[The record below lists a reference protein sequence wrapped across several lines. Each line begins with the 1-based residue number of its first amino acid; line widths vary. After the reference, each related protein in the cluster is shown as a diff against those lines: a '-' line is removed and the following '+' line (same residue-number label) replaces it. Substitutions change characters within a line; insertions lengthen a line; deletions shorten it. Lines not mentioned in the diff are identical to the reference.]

1 MLEVTIFL
9 DEDDRYNDEPLH
21 EYIMKYL
28 LHHHIKGATVFSAIG
43 GFGEKR
49 HLHYPRKLGASDE
62 GPLMILFIDEEERIR
77 LILPHLKEVLGE
89 GLITVK
95 KVERG

>member
-9 DEDDRYNDEPLH
+9 DEDDRYNNEPLH

-28 LHHHIKGATVFSAIG
+28 LHHHIKGATVLSAMG